1 MQKLIALF
9 LMIFCLM
16 MARMAVTAEA
26 PFRAYEGLLIEEIRF
41 EGIKDVADDIL
52 CGVLLFGEGD
62 GLNVKDL
69 EESRLALLGLGKF
82 NKAEVEVEQGQQG
95 LVVTF
100 KVQEKWYVMSVPGT
114 KTQPRSR
121 YACKAKPSALDL
133 VNMEGL
139 PIEEIRFE
147 GNRTTREIILREEL
161 FFEEG
166 DSFSRESM
174 VKSRQSIQNLS
185 LFKIV
190 EARAERGETGVIVT
204 FSVVEK
210 WYILPIPR
218 LGRNADGDIS
228 YGGELRWDNAL
239 GLNQQIKLV
248 AEQEDQADG
257 ETEQRTFLE
266 YAIAKIPRTPYGVRT
281 KIERKRILTSSKD
294 DTGNTLGQYYA
305 YTDTFNLSVSRWL
318 KRTAPSQGW
327 QGAVGMT
334 WDRDYSSAE
343 SGTPELPD
351 DHRQLSLGASG
362 GFTAINDK
370 EFYRAGQEFGGG
382 FSFGRERLGS
392 EENFYNLGAFW
403 RRFKPIHVPIWSNV
417 NFQFRAGFN
426 HGQVDHFELG
436 GSSTMRGILEQDS
449 LNGDVFALLN
459 VEWLIPQPKYP
470 ALRWNIFTD
479 IGNAWPRQE
488 VNILRWEKTVG
499 VGARWKIRTFVNT
512 SLRLD
517 IGYNPSTG
525 DYKVYAGTNQMF

>member
-1 MQKLIALF
+1 MQKINALILV
-9 LMIFCLM
+9 MICLL
-16 MARMAVTAEA
+16 MARMAITAEN
-26 PFRAYEGLLIEEIRF
+26 PLGAYEGLLIEEIQF
-41 EGIKDVADDIL
+41 QGSKDVPDDIL
-52 CGVLLFGEGD
+52 CDVLLFGEGD
-62 GLNVKDL
+62 GFNAKDL
-69 EESRLALLGLGKF
+69 EESRLALLGLEKF
-82 NKAEVEVEQGQQG
+82 KKVEVKVQQGRQG
-95 LVVTF
+95 LVVIF

-114 KTQPRSR
+114 KKTPRSR

-139 PIEEIRFE
+139 TIEKIRFE
-147 GNRTTREIILREEL
+147 GNRVTREIVLREEL

-166 DSFSRESM
+166 DSFSSEDM
-174 VKSRQSIQNLS
+174 VRSRQSIQNLS

-248 AEQEDQADG
+248 AEQEDKADG

-266 YAIAKIPRTPYGVRT
+266 YSMAKIPRTPYGVRT
-281 KIERKRILTSSKD
+281 KVERTRTLTDSKD
-294 DTGNTLGQYYA
+294 EAGSVLGQYYA

-327 QGAVGMT
+327 RGTVGMI
-334 WDRDYSSAE
+334 WDRDYSDAE
-343 SGTPELPD
+343 SGTPELPS
-351 DHRQLSLGASG
+351 DHRQLSLGVSG

-370 EFYRAGQEFGGG
+370 EFYRTGQEFGGG
-382 FSFGRERLGS
+382 VSFGRESLGS
-392 EENFYNLGAFW
+392 EENFYNLGAYW
-403 RRFKPIHVPIWSNV
+403 RRFAPIHVPIWSNV
-417 NFQFRAGFN
+417 NFQFQAGFN
-426 HGQVDHFELG
+426 HGQVDQFELG

-449 LNGDVFALLN
+449 LKGDVFALLN

-479 IGNAWPRQE
+479 IGNAWPRQD

-499 VGARWKIRTFVNT
+499 VGARLKIRSLVNT

-525 DYKVYAGTNQMF
+525 DYKVYAGTNQIF